1 MARHTPEVSVHGKAE
16 WYNPSGSVKD
26 RPVLS
31 ILRDAEE
38 RGLLTEDKTIL
49 DATSGNAG
57 TSYAMLGSVLG
68 YEVCLTIP
76 RNASEERIAMMKA
89 FGAEVVFTG
98 ALEGSDGA
106 ILKARE
112 IHRGNP
118 DRYFYGDQY
127 SNEANWRAHYETTGE
142 EIIQQMNGELT
153 HFVAGLGTGGT
164 FVGVGRRLRKH
175 DSGIRLVAVEPDSGF
190 HGIEGLKHMES
201 SLKPSIY
208 DPSLADEVLRVS
220 TEQAQGIV
228 KRLAR
233 EEGLLV
239 GVSSGAALAA
249 ALRVAETLDEGKVV
263 TVFPDAG
270 SRTLS
275 DRFWG
280 DEGR

>member
-1 MARHTPEVSVHGKAE
+1 KAE

-38 RGLLTEDKTIL
+38 RGLLTEDKTVL

-57 TSYAMLGSVLG
+57 ASYAMLGSVLG
-68 YEVCLTIP
+68 YEVCLTTP

-89 FGAEVVFTG
+89 FGAEVVFTS

-106 ILKARE
+106 ILKAQE

-153 HFVAGLGTGGT
+153 YFVAGLGTGGT
-164 FVGVGRRLRKH
+164 FVGVGRRLREH

-208 DPSLADEVLRVS
+208 DPSLADDVLRVS
-220 TEQAQGIV
+220 TEEAQGMI
-228 KRLAR
+228 KKLAR

-249 ALRVAETLDEGKVV
+249 ALRVAETLDEGRVV

-270 SRTLS
+270 SRFLP

-280 DEGR
+280 DRAR